1 MTCALSGL
9 GLPTELGC
17 DGSQA
22 SICIQLG
29 EGGGLKYLGGQ
40 ITLRLVGLAGVA
52 KRFVLHTWH
61 IDNTIAATEYTSEE
75 TVSSH
80 EGLNFCI
87 YKIRHAAL
95 IILVSGRASNLAT
108 VARNET

>member
-1 MTCALSGL
+1 M
-9 GLPTELGC
+9 
-17 DGSQA
+17 
-22 SICIQLG
+22 
-29 EGGGLKYLGGQ
+29 
-40 ITLRLVGLAGVA
+40 GLAGVA
-52 KRFVLHTWH
+52 KRFEFQTCQLGVQQYLWH
-61 IDNTIAATEYTSEE
+61 IDNMIAATEYTSEE

-80 EGLNFCI
+80 EGFNFCI